1 MEFVK
6 EVWEEIDRQQQLE
19 LSKTVCGMSDEYELA
34 DIASYLE
41 VTAEEWFD
49 WTETKRAHYIS
60 KFNEFSV
67 EDHAKGK
74 NIPEIKEQHGDQER
88 LEFKELPEDDI
99 NSLYDTILSAGLI
112 KTIVKGAEQ
121 LLNSPNSV
129 HRMPT
134 VSSDPTL
141 RKYLVAGANSKTG
154 MYECIVHKDHVTC
167 K

>member
-1 MEFVK
+1 M
-6 EVWEEIDRQQQLE
+6 
-19 LSKTVCGMSDEYELA
+19 
-34 DIASYLE
+34 
-41 VTAEEWFD
+41 
-49 WTETKRAHYIS
+49 
-60 KFNEFSV
+60 
-67 EDHAKGK
+67 
-74 NIPEIKEQHGDQER
+74 GDQES
-88 LEFKELPEDDI
+88 LEFKEQPEGDI

-112 KTIVKGAEQ
+112 KTIVKGVDQ
-121 LLNSPNSV
+121 LLKSPNSV